1 MSASL
6 PCKGSESAKSVLSV
20 LLAGERPDE
29 TAEPVSEMAGGLV
42 LFVVVVDDDDGV
54 GCRMTGTEG
63 IALSP
68 GPTLCGL
75 SSVTELLDELELE
88 VESSDDDE
96 KDDVVDQDEDDL
108 DRPDKR
114 VGDVLVLALY
124 PSLGSLMSPS
134 PNDSDS
140 LSKEVESPS
149 DSR

>member
-6 PCKGSESAKSVLSV
+6 PCKGSDSAKSVLSV

-29 TAEPVSEMAGGLV
+29 TPVPVSEMAGGLV
-42 LFVVVVDDDDGV
+42 LFVVVVDDDDDGV
-54 GCRMTGTEG
+54 GSRMTGTEG
-63 IALSP
+63 IALS
-68 GPTLCGL
+68 
-75 SSVTELLDELELE
+75 LLDELELE

-134 PNDSDS
+134 PSDSDS